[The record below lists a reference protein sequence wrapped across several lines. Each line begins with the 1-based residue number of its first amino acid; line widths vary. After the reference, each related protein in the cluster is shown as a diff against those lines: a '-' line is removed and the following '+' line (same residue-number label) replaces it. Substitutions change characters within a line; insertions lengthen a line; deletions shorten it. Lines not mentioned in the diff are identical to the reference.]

1 MSLKTV
7 LSEKRDVC
15 VTDDG
20 RINKHRNSE
29 DTEKQWTHETHFKRP
44 FPKESTQEKVTSAV

>member
-1 MSLKTV
+1 MTV
-7 LSEKRDVC
+7 MSEKRDVC

-20 RINKHRNSE
+20 RINKHQNSE

-44 FPKESTQEKVTSAV
+44 FLKESAQEKETSAV